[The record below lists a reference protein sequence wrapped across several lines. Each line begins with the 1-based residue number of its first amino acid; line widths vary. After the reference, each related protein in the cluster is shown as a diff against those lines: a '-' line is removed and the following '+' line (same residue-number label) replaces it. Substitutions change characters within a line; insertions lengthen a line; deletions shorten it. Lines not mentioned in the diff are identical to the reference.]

1 MNEFAIISGLIVV
14 GVLLVMSGNVI
25 SDFIL
30 IQTWTKIEGKVTNST
45 IEKYYDDSFEYY
57 QTNIYYEYQINS
69 SKQKAVGALHTLQS
83 KEIAQSVAD
92 AHPKNKSLTVYVNP
106 NNAKESKIDLEL
118 NTPNAIT
125 YAILLIA
132 AAVILFIIAVILKII

>member
-1 MNEFAIISGLIVV
+1 MNEFAIISGLIAV
-14 GVLLVMSGNVI
+14 GILLAMSGNVI

-30 IQTWTKIEGKVTNST
+30 IQTWTKLEGKVTNAT

-57 QTNIYYEYQINS
+57 QTNIYYEYQVNS
-69 SKQKAVGALHTLQS
+69 SKQNAIGALHTLQS

-106 NNAKESKIDLEL
+106 NNAKESKIELEL
-118 NTPNAIT
+118 NTPNEIT
-125 YAILLIA
+125 YAILIIA
-132 AAVILFIIAVILKII
+132 AAIILAIIAIIFKII